1 MGPGL
6 RRPQRPW
13 GSGPRPAPLK
23 VLLNCAA
30 SLDGRLALPGGAAR
44 PGAVAAGRGEA
55 TLGTPLRISGPEDLA
70 RVHRLR
76 AEVDGVLV
84 GVNTVIAD
92 DPSLLVKWD
101 VAGLAPGRQPARV
114 VLDSRLRTPKDAR
127 VRDGRARLVLVA
139 AEGADG
145 LKGDGADVVVAGKGR
160 VDLREALVALEA
172 LGLKSL
178 LVEGGGTVLAAFL
191 DAGLWDRLTV
201 YQAPMLLGPKAP
213 SLYAED
219 RRMDLPAPTVER
231 LGEGTLLTF
240 TRSRT

>member
-1 MGPGL
+1 M
-6 RRPQRPW
+6 R
-13 GSGPRPAPLK
+13 

-30 SLDGRLALPGGAAR
+30 SLDGRIALPGGA
-44 PGAVAAGRGEA
+44 
-55 TLGTPLRISGPEDLA
+55 PLRISGPEDLA

-84 GVNTVIAD
+84 GVNTVLAD

-101 VAGLAPGRQPARV
+101 LAGLPPARQPARV

-145 LKGDGADVVVAGKGR
+145 LKGDGADVVVAGARGKTR

-172 LGLKSL
+172 LGIKSL

-191 DAGLWDRLTV
+191 EAGLWDRLTV
-201 YQAPMLLGPKAP
+201 YQAPLLLGPKAP
-213 SLYAED
+213 SLFAED
-219 RRMDLPAPTVER
+219 RRVDLPAPTVER
-231 LGEGTLLTF
+231 LGDGGLFTF
-240 TRSRT
+240 SRT